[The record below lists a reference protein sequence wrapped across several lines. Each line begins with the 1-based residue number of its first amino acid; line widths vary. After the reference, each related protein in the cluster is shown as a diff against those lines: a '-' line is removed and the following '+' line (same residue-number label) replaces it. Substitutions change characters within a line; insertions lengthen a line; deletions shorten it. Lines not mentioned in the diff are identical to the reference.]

1 MRERHEISQ
10 GGRQF
15 VIVGDVSKAHR
26 RIRVREST
34 VVNAG
39 DHDHDEGEAAE
50 AEETWSLGGSAITVK
65 SSSPARD
72 WSSFG
77 TFSATRARGLSNI
90 LRRLT
95 LF

>member
-1 MRERHEISQ
+1 MSLFIHIRVQSLFYRSTET
-10 GGRQF
+10 
-15 VIVGDVSKAHR
+15 

-34 VVNAG
+34 VVNVG

-77 TFSATRARGLSNI
+77 TFSATTTKS
-90 LRRLT
+90 
-95 LF
+95 